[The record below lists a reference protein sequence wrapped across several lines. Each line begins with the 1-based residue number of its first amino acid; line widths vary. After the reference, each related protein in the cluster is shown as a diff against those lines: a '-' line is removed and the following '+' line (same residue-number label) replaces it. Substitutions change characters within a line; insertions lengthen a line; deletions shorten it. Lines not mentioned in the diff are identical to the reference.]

1 MAVDILT
8 LVQVSSHSSVGRH
21 EVIEMAKICQVTGKK
36 GNTTA
41 KFIRN
46 RHSQGWK
53 YKAPHKN
60 RTQEANLQSV
70 RLKTPTGTYRLTV
83 AASVIKSPIFNA
95 VACGLKPIPQEWL
108 KKASYNV

>member
-1 MAVDILT
+1 
-8 LVQVSSHSSVGRH
+8 
-21 EVIEMAKICQVTGKK
+21 MAKICQVTGKK

-60 RTQEANLQSV
+60 RTQHPNLQTI
-70 RLKTPTGTYRLTV
+70 RLKTPTGTYTLTV
-83 AASVIKSPIFNA
+83 AASVIKSPMFNS
-95 VACGLKPIPQEWL
+95 VACGLRPIPKAWL
-108 KKASYNV
+108 KKPGYNL